1 VFQCPNCHVFLR
13 RAQTKAGVFWFC
25 SSCSGRSATIALLR
39 RHIERETVNALWN
52 HARATGLP
60 RARSCPSC
68 GNRMAEVQISTASP
82 NTRIDVCTRCQFVWF
97 DPREYE
103 TLPKQQQHDS
113 FLKSLP
119 PEARERIAMLE
130 VEAIQKAADS
140 NRDHSGPAETWHYI
154 PALLGLPIEQEP
166 GSLSPIPWAT
176 WSLAA
181 AIAVFSITALTDL
194 EPVIQRFGLIPS
206 DPLRL
211 GGLTLATSFFLHGG
225 LFHLLSNL
233 YFLLIFG
240 DNVEQAL
247 GRWKFLLLVALA
259 TLSGEVAHIVGS
271 GGADVPCV
279 GASGGIAGILT
290 FYAFAFPHARM
301 GLFLRWGVLLKWVS
315 ASAHTLFFVWFLMQ
329 GFGVW
334 LQLTGLSNVSY
345 LAHLGGVAAGIIF
358 WAAQDRCSPM
368 RMPPLRHD

>member
-1 VFQCPNCHVFLR
+1 MFQCPNCHVFLR

-25 SSCSGRSATIALLR
+25 TSCNGRSATISLLR
-39 RHIERETVNALWN
+39 RNIERETVNSLWN
-52 HARATGLP
+52 TARAAGLP
-60 RARSCPSC
+60 HPRSCPSC
-68 GNRMAEVQISTASP
+68 ANRMAEVQIPTATARTS
-82 NTRIDVCTRCQFVWF
+82 IDVCTRCQFVWF

-103 TLPKQQQHDS
+103 TLPKQQQQDS

-140 NRDHSGPAETWHYI
+140 DEEHSGPSETWHYI

-166 GSLSPIPWAT
+166 GRLSSIPWAT

-181 AIAVFSITALTDL
+181 VIALFSLTAFSDL
-194 EPVIQRFGLIPS
+194 EPMIKHFGLIPS
-206 DPLRL
+206 DPLRF
-211 GGLTLATSFFLHGG
+211 GGLTLATSFFVHGG

-247 GRWKFLLLVALA
+247 GRWKFLLLVVLA
-259 TLSGEVAHIVGS
+259 TLVGEVAHVGIAS
-271 GGADVPCV
+271 GSDVPCV

-290 FYAFAFPHARM
+290 YYALAFPQARI
-301 GLFLRWGVLLKWVS
+301 GLFLRFGILIKWVS
-315 ASAHTLFFVWFLMQ
+315 ASAQTLFFVWLLMQ
-329 GFGVW
+329 GVGVW
-334 LQLTGLSNVSY
+334 LQLAGLSNVSSMG
-345 LAHLGGVAAGIIF
+345 HLGGVAAGILF
-358 WAAQDRCSPM
+358 WVAQNRCASTHA
-368 RMPPLRHD
+368 PPLHR